1 MAHKD
6 WGPDDFLDEFLDFDY
21 GKPVPGHPGKEKSDR
36 TPVRENKAAEG
47 KGQKKSYGLSDDSYK
62 EYEKLRHNAEK
73 DAGKQIRKDQAGPQS
88 SGARKAV
95 TSAQNTSSPR
105 SSSGHKSD
113 PAAPKS
119 QGVFKADIPEPL
131 SARNASGQSSGFSW
145 NDRPVQYDVE
155 TSSPESGRGFL

>member
-73 DAGKQIRKDQAGPQS
+73 DAGKQIRKDQAA
-88 SGARKAV
+88 ARAWFGK
-95 TSAQNTSSPR
+95 
-105 SSSGHKSD
+105 K
-113 PAAPKS
+113 
-119 QGVFKADIPEPL
+119 
-131 SARNASGQSSGFSW
+131 
-145 NDRPVQYDVE
+145 
-155 TSSPESGRGFL
+155 